1 MKTIVTLA
9 LAFFAWFSLNPTL
22 AASPVGFL
30 EQSQVPNSLNFLPP
44 PPADD
49 SPDFARDI
57 NVYWQTRT
65 KRDDERWLKAAEDA
79 DIAKNWNAIFKDSFG
94 LVLDKKNT
102 PFTYELLER
111 ASEDVEVSFNQA
123 KDKFQRVRP
132 FVYFNQPFGTTCLPS
147 EEGTIKNNGA
157 YPSGH
162 SVYSWLMALILA
174 EISPDR
180 QEAIFSRGLDYGFSR
195 VICGV
200 HWVSDIEAGRYV
212 ASAVNARLHADPKFM
227 ELLGKAKEE
236 IKALRSSPK

>member
-1 MKTIVTLA
+1 MKSIVTLA
-9 LAFFAWFSLNPTL
+9 LTFLAVFCLNSAQ
-22 AASPVGFL
+22 AASSNGFL
-30 EQSQVPNSLNFLPP
+30 EESQVPNSLNFLPP

-65 KRDDERWLKAAEDA
+65 KRDDDRWLHASEDA
-79 DIAKNWNAIFKDSFG
+79 DINKNWNSIFKDSFG

-102 PFTYELLER
+102 PITYELLEK
-111 ASEDVEVSFNQA
+111 ASDDVEVSINQA

-132 FVYFNQPFGTTCLPS
+132 FVYFNQPFGTTCLPA
-147 EEGTIKNNGA
+147 EEATLKNNGS

-174 EISPDR
+174 EISPER
-180 QEAIFSRGLDYGFSR
+180 QEAILARGLDYGFSR

-200 HWVSDIEAGRYV
+200 HWISDIEVGRYL

-227 ELLGKAKEE
+227 ELLAKAKAE
-236 IKALRSSPK
+236 ITALRASPK